1 MRKKTYLS
9 VGLTVVVLINSMP
22 ARLWAAPSEDPVTEA
37 DVEPEQAAEQVE
49 QVYVGLDMEEAAES
63 RFGTCTLIVGF
74 KEPEEPDFDPCGA
87 QEKVALGNGT
97 CLLSYP
103 DEEAAEEAWKQFC
116 GMENILF
123 AEPDG
128 ILESADIV
136 PESGKTE
143 TTAGEAVEGDPG
155 AWQPE
160 LTPGEAKEPV
170 RIAVI
175 DTGVDGSEI
184 SVMPYLSGEAETGTD
199 ENGHGTRVAGLMAR
213 ALSSQGIGGSLIQI
227 LPVKAADADG
237 RCTVSQL
244 YLGIRSAIGQGADI
258 INISMGT
265 RQKSGFT
272 LLSMAAEE
280 AGEAGILIVAS
291 AGNEG
296 SGVMDSAPAN
306 IESVVTVGAVTE
318 GKQHAEFSNYGAAID
333 CVAYGEDLLWKDGEA
348 LSGTSYAAA
357 LVSAAFAGA
366 FATGALK
373 DAEGAEAY
381 LQEQAEDLGTPGW
394 DELYGYGL
402 LAATVPEF
410 VPEAEEEETEE
421 PETEPADRKDD
432 PVARRSLTMDTYNEI
447 VNALLCLAGAEG
459 RQAAEDLAE
468 GVRQNIG
475 ILYTEGVEDPTLF
488 FDGTK
493 IGYRASGREAVDGA
507 AGELESLLAAKVT
520 GQAPESTKEEA
531 VERLEV
537 FLAALSGYL
546 KDDPMEK
553 TVTVQATEVTVTNT
567 EELAALADD
576 GKDYIVKLAKNF
588 SLTAQIVIKNG
599 TKLHLVSSNTG
610 RRTLTLSEA
619 NFSRQQ
625 MSAFVVESD
634 GKENALYLGASAS
647 GSYKGNSRVT
657 IDGGQIRH
665 GGFLVYNGKFAAGN
679 TAASYKAKFY
689 MFPGTVLQNNNTHD
703 KGGWTSGPTGSAVC
717 NYGYLTMSGGTIR
730 NNTFS
735 KSGNGVIGNGGGIAN
750 YHRMTVTGGTIE
762 GNSADQGGGI
772 FVEHTRLTVNGQP
785 MFSDAA
791 CSISGAVI
799 RNNSS
804 IGNGSADPNG
814 HGGGICITGGSAV
827 TVEDCSI
834 YGNNAYYGGGIYNT
848 GSGRLTVKD
857 SSLYGNAGTYT
868 GGAILNEGGTLALN
882 TVRIYQNGCSGVPS
896 HPQWAG
902 GVASIKKGTVTAA
915 ISIRTGLAYKS
926 WFYDNDG
933 YSIHI
938 NCGTLD
944 IGNSSRFG
952 VSEYT
957 GITDYKR
964 VHTRLGSGVS
974 CTGGTVSVTGAAR
987 MLVPEGATGFY
998 TGENGTLN
1006 IGNGAGIY
1014 LLCKDAAYGIC
1025 NKGSFT
1031 SGTSV
1036 GDTYPYIIDGTGD
1049 YGIANTGNGKAF
1061 LRGLVRGNYTIGETA
1076 RTEKTGTALNTP
1088 GFDRGIYN
1096 TSAASYS
1103 SAYPYAVVLTGT
1115 QEGNTKHPGLVQ
1127 YAAVGISNNA
1137 ETGKVCVGSA
1147 KVLNCR
1153 KTSDGKKGYGIYN
1166 KGTLAV
1172 SSADALVTG
1181 NAMCGIYN
1189 TGTTAMTGGSVSANA
1204 EHGVYNTGNFTMD
1217 GAGTAIT
1224 GNGGAASGSGAGIY
1238 NKGNVTLKNG
1248 SISGNRAGTYG
1259 GGVMN
1264 KAGAVFIMTGGKIN
1278 GNLCEQNTADT
1289 TKGLGGAIYNEEAG
1303 TVSLYAGYI
1312 YGNNEYAVRNK
1323 GILNV
1328 ATQTTPASGSQ
1339 YLCMGVSS
1347 YTSSTAYTVSVN
1359 TLGNICSYG
1368 NGTIS
1373 IGRSGTVNAGAFLV
1387 TNGGTNIYTNGT
1399 LTVAGNTK
1407 APAQVVLTGKGTGI
1421 ENAGGAVTLD
1431 TGLVITAQTTGISN
1445 TGTLTMKGGTISACT
1460 GNGITNGTKGNAVF
1474 SGGTVSTNG
1483 TGIANAGTASLTAGT
1498 VISGNRTHGVYQNGT
1513 FYMSGAAKV
1522 DISNDVCLPVG
1533 HVITVNGKLTTNGV
1547 VAELTPLDNA
1557 YVPIPR
1563 IEVEKKNQDKGGL
1576 GRKVVTTAYTGGV
1589 GSQALFYGT
1598 EKNRF
1603 TLTNEG
1609 ILRPGDYMSPAVLAQ
1624 ENHSEINGVDIV
1636 ISETYDVTYEK
1647 NIKETDENGNPVDV
1661 EVSDFPS
1668 TQSKYWC
1675 ENLKLPNG
1683 TDQYTDP
1690 SVQTEP
1696 YKGFYIFTGWN
1707 GAADGSGKE
1716 YHMPETYREN
1726 AAATIYAQWM
1736 KKIKVAYIGNG
1747 QSAGEDF
1754 IDDGSD
1760 GNGIALSGDYTFDS
1774 NIDTATAEDHFTKDI
1789 ENSYTDVE
1797 TGEKVVQETTAK
1809 VVGWTNYPDKEKTY
1823 TYELGET
1830 AATSS
1835 VYERALQQPGAVTMG
1850 APNSDFGAYPKEE
1863 TAEQAT
1869 LEQSF
1874 PVLFAQADGIT
1885 ENTLFA
1891 SAEGNSSF
1899 QLFDAPADTTPYINM
1914 YAVWD
1919 NGPLVEAYDLYYSLE
1934 EAQGDENGT
1943 RITMQELLSH
1953 AKVTDEEDLKVE
1965 SAAELPEKQQRA
1977 DATTYYTIMDYLP
1990 EDFTGFTASGSV
2002 TETYLAVDSAGNIT
2016 RKRITVHIVDTSGT
2030 EIKSHRNEVRF
2041 ISKKYLNT
2049 LDEDSIWN
2057 TNPEYHAEL
2066 TAVLDNERINME
2078 RTKDIPIFGN
2088 RFERDIPGSGEWK
2101 VAPQETWRF
2110 THEEVEKVQDYI
2122 DANGFGKTE
2131 HTDAL
2136 RRFRTEFAGCKQ

>member
-1 MRKKTYLS
+1 MRRKTYLA

-37 DVEPEQAAEQVE
+37 DVELDQAAEQVE
-49 QVYVGLDMEEAAES
+49 QVYMDLDMEEAAES
-63 RFGTCTLIVGF
+63 RFGTCSLIVGF
-74 KEPEEPDFDPCGA
+74 KEPETPDFDPCGA

-97 CLLSYP
+97 YLLNYP
-103 DEEAAEEAWKQFC
+103 DETAAEEAWKQLC
-116 GMENILF
+116 SMENILF

-128 ILESADIV
+128 VLESADII
-136 PESGKTE
+136 PESGTTE
-143 TTAGEAVEGDPG
+143 TTAGEAVAGDPG

-184 SVMPYLSGEAETGTD
+184 SVMPYLFGEAETGTD
-199 ENGHGTRVAGLMAR
+199 ENGHGTKVAGLMAR
-213 ALSSQGIGGSLIQI
+213 ALSSQGIGGSRVQI

-272 LLSMAAEE
+272 LLNMAAEE
-280 AGEAGILIVAS
+280 AEEAGILIVAS

-333 CVAYGEDLLWKDGEA
+333 CVAYGENLLWKDGEA

-366 FATGALK
+366 YATGVLK
-373 DAEGAEAY
+373 EAEGAEAY
-381 LQEQAEDLGTPGW
+381 LKDQAEDLGAPGW

-402 LAATVPEF
+402 LTATVPEF

-447 VNALLCLAGAEG
+447 LNALLCLAGAEG

-468 GVRQNIG
+468 GVRQNID
-475 ILYTEGVEDPTLF
+475 ILYTEGVEDPALF
-488 FDGTK
+488 FDGTR

-520 GQAPESTKEEA
+520 GQATESTKEEA

-619 NFSRQQ
+619 NFSGQQ

-634 GKENALYLGASAS
+634 GKDNALYLGASAS
-647 GSYKGNSRVT
+647 GNYKGNSKVT

-750 YHRMTVTGGTIE
+750 YHKMTVTGGTIE

-804 IGNGSADPNG
+804 IGNGNADPNG

-834 YGNNAYYGGGIYNT
+834 YGNSAYYGGGVYNT

-882 TVRIYQNGCSGVPS
+882 TVWIYQNGCSGVSS

-915 ISIRTGLAYKS
+915 ISIRKGLAYKS

-987 MLVPEGATGFY
+987 MLVSEGATGFY

-1031 SGTSV
+1031 SGVTV

-1103 SAYPYAVVLTGT
+1103 SAYPYAVVFTGT

-1153 KTSDGKKGYGIYN
+1153 KTPDGKKGYGIYN

-1172 SSADALVTG
+1172 NSADALVTG

-1189 TGTTAMTGGSVSANA
+1189 TGTAAMTGGSVSANA
-1204 EHGVYNTGNFTMD
+1204 EHGVYNTGSFTMD

-1224 GNGGAASGSGAGIY
+1224 GNGGAASGSGAGIC
-1238 NKGNVTLKNG
+1238 NKGNATLKNG
-1248 SISGNRAGTYG
+1248 SISGNKAGTYG

-1278 GNLCEQNTADT
+1278 GNLCEQNTTDT
-1289 TKGLGGAIYNEEAG
+1289 TKGLGGAIYNEETG

-1339 YLCMGVSS
+1339 YLYMGVSA
-1347 YTSSTAYTVSVN
+1347 YISSTAYTVSVN

-1431 TGLVITAQTTGISN
+1431 TGLVITAQATGISN

-1460 GNGITNGTKGNAVF
+1460 GNGITNGSKGSAVF
-1474 SGGTVSTNG
+1474 SGGTVSANG
-1483 TGIANAGTASLTAGT
+1483 TGIDNAGTASLTAGT

-1533 HVITVNGKLTTNGV
+1533 RVITVNGKLTTNGV
-1547 VAELTPLDNA
+1547 VAELTPLNA
-1557 YVPIPR
+1557 KDKPLEKITGPDD
-1563 IEVEKKNQDKGGL
+1563 EVENGL

-1624 ENHSEINGVDIV
+1624 EKHSEINGVDIV
-1636 ISETYDVTYEK
+1636 ISEAYDVTYEK

-1661 EVSDFPS
+1661 AVSDFPS

-1736 KKIKVAYIGNG
+1736 KKVKVAYIGNG

-1774 NIDTATAEDHFTKDI
+1774 NIDTATAEDHFTKK
-1789 ENSYTDVE
+1789 EEVEAFTDEE
-1797 TGEKVVQETTAK
+1797 TGEAVKQEVTSK
-1809 VVGWTNYPDKEKTY
+1809 VVGWTDSLTKEKEDTY
-1823 TYELGET
+1823 KLGITMPT
-1830 AATSS
+1830 AE
-1835 VYERALQQPGAVTMG
+1835 VHENAVKAGNITMG
-1850 APNSDFGAYPKEE
+1850 TPNSDFGAYPKEE
-1863 TAEQAT
+1863 TAAQAAMD
-1869 LEQSF
+1869 QSF
-1874 PVLFAQADGIT
+1874 QVLFAQADGGIG
-1885 ENTLFA
+1885 NTLFA

-1919 NGPLVEAYDLYYSLE
+1919 RGPTIEAYDLYYTLE
-1934 EAQGDENGT
+1934 EAQETTDTTG
-1943 RITMQELLSH
+1943 ITMAELLSRAT
-1953 AKVTDEEDLKVE
+1953 AKDEEDGT
-1965 SAAELPEKQQRA
+1965 LPAGEDVPYA
-1977 DATTYYTIMDYLP
+1977 DGGKTSFIISDYAVS
-1990 EDFTGFTASGSV
+1990 DFTGFTASGSV
-2002 TETYLAVDSAGNIT
+2002 TVNYRAIDTAGNIT
-2016 RKRITVHIVDTSGT
+2016 NQMITVHIVDTAG
-2030 EIKSHRNEVRF
+2030 IKEDKGRVRF
-2041 ISKKYLNT
+2041 ISEKYIDT
-2049 LDEDSIWN
+2049 LEDDSIWVKD
-2057 TNPEYHAEL
+2057 PEYRAKL
-2066 TAVLDNERINME
+2066 QSVLANHKENVERYQSTVLGE
-2078 RTKDIPIFGN
+2078 SVDI
-2088 RFERDIPGSGEWK
+2088 EKPGTGTWMTP
-2101 VAPQETWRF
+2101 PQEVWQF
-2110 THEEVEKVQDYI
+2110 THEEVQAVQQYVADHGI
-2122 DANGFGKTE
+2122 GNLEEADGLKGF
-2131 HTDAL
+2131 L
-2136 RRFRTEFAGCKQ
+2136 IQFASCRK